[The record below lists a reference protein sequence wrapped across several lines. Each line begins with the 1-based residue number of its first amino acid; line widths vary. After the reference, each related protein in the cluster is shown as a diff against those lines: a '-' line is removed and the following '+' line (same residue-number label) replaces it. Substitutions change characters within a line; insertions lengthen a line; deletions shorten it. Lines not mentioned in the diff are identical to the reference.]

1 VIVTNENSPKGK
13 TEKPADLDPLEAV
26 FSQLEKRV
34 EALAQRLKTA
44 LEENGKLKAAAA
56 AAEADR
62 QRLRADLAEAKK
74 AAGKGDEAA
83 SVLRRYETDRA
94 EVRAR
99 IERLIASLEGA

>member
-1 VIVTNENSPKGK
+1 MTNENSPKGK
-13 TEKPADLDPLEAV
+13 TEKAADLDPFEAV

-62 QRLRADLAEAKK
+62 HKLRADLAEAKK
-74 AAGKGDEAA
+74 AVGMGDEAA
-83 SVLRRYETDRA
+83 SALRRHETERA

>member
-1 VIVTNENSPKGK
+1 MTNENSPKGK

-26 FSQLEKRV
+26 FSHLEKRV
-34 EALAQRLKTA
+34 EALALRLKTA
-44 LEENGKLKAAAA
+44 LEENEKLKAAAG

-62 QRLRADLAEAKK
+62 QKLRADLAEAKK
-74 AAGKGDEAA
+74 AVGKGDEAA
-83 SVLRRYETDRA
+83 STLRRYETERA